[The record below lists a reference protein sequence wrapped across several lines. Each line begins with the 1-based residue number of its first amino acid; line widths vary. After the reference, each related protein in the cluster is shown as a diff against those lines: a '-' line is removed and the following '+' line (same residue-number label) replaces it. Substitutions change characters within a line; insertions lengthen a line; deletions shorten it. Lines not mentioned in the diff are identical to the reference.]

1 MNKNTWN
8 RKILASLTEN
18 EKDALAHSDDGIE
31 ILNNE
36 EIMVITMTE
45 MNEFNN
51 QFEIMGNERL
61 TPNMML
67 LLSPY
72 SDNTYVRADDARS
85 QLAVDKAMLT
95 IRFCS
100 LLGAKSVKVID
111 FKQVDLDKESE
122 GKFNGGNKATT
133 GEASVKHKSLEKI
146 RNQIST
152 SAIAIGGKPKF
163 DIAEKLLKKHRLNSD
178 PFFKNLFEM
187 VKDYEGEENRI
198 GVITQSV
205 LLTHS
210 MQDSL
215 EIIGKVNFPTGFV
228 RGSYK
233 SSLDQKVQIFMT
245 LRISFLNEIDDNS
258 YPKEIDHI
266 ESTLK

>member
-1 MNKNTWN
+1 MKTNPWN
-8 RKILASLTEN
+8 RKIIVSLKEN
-18 EKDALAHSDDGIE
+18 EKDALAQSDDGIQ
-31 ILNNE
+31 ILDDE
-36 EIMVITMTE
+36 EIEVITMSETD
-45 MNEFNN
+45 EFYS
-51 QFEIMGNERL
+51 QFEILGTERL

-72 SDNTYVRADDARS
+72 SDNTYVRVDDARS
-85 QLAVDKAMLT
+85 QLAIDKAMMT

-111 FKQVDLDKESE
+111 FKQVDLEKKDKAKIKG
-122 GKFNGGNKATT
+122 GKNGVSA
-133 GEASVKHKSLEKI
+133 EASLKHKSIEKI
-146 RNQIST
+146 KNQIST

-163 DIAEKLLKKHRLNSD
+163 EIAEKLLKRNRLNSD

-205 LLTHS
+205 LLSHS

-215 EIIGKVNFPTGFV
+215 EIIGKVNFPAGFV

-233 SSLDQKVQIFMT
+233 TSLEQKVQIYMT
-245 LRISFLNEIDDNS
+245 LRISFMDDTETNSEMLNLDL
-258 YPKEIDHI
+258 I
-266 ESTLK
+266 EN

>member
-1 MNKNTWN
+1 MKTNTWN
-8 RKILASLTEN
+8 RKIIVSLKEN
-18 EKDALAHSDDGIE
+18 EKDALAQSEEGIQILDDEEIE
-31 ILNNE
+31 I
-36 EIMVITMTE
+36 ITMSE
-45 MNEFNN
+45 LDEFDS
-51 QFEIMGNERL
+51 QFEILGTERL

-72 SDNTYVRADDARS
+72 CDNTYVRVDDARS
-85 QLAVDKAMLT
+85 QLAVDKAMMT

-100 LLGAKSVKVID
+100 LLGAKSVEVID
-111 FKQVDLDKESE
+111 IKQVDLERKHEAE
-122 GKFNGGNKATT
+122 INGGKNGVSADVSVNK
-133 GEASVKHKSLEKI
+133 KSIEKI
-146 RNQIST
+146 KNQIST

-163 DIAEKLLKKHRLNSD
+163 EIAEKLLKRNRLNSD

-205 LLTHS
+205 LLSHS

-215 EIIGKVNFPTGFV
+215 EIIGKVNFPTGFI

-233 SSLDQKVQIFMT
+233 SSLDQKVQIYMT
-245 LRISFLNEIDDNS
+245 LRISFMDDLETN
-258 YPKEIDHI
+258 KETPNFNQI
-266 ESTLK
+266 EN

>member
-1 MNKNTWN
+1 MNTNTWN
-8 RKILASLTEN
+8 RKILVSVTEN
-18 EKDALAHSDDGIE
+18 EKDALTHSDDGIE
-31 ILNNE
+31 ILDNE

-45 MNEFNN
+45 MDEFNN
-51 QFEIMGNERL
+51 QFEIMGNVRL
-61 TPNMML
+61 APNMML

-72 SDNTYVRADDARS
+72 GDNTYVSADDARS
-85 QLAVDKAMLT
+85 QLAIDKAMLT

-100 LLGAKSVKVID
+100 LLGAKSVEVID

-122 GKFNGGNKATT
+122 GTIDGGNNVTT
-133 GEASVKHKSLEKI
+133 GEGSINQKSIEKI
-146 RNQIST
+146 KNQIST
-152 SAIAIGGKPKF
+152 SAKASGGKPKF

-210 MQDSL
+210 LQDTL
-215 EIIGKVNFPTGFV
+215 EIIGKVKFPAGFI

-233 SSLDQKVQIFMT
+233 TSLNQKVQIFMT
-245 LRISFLNEIDDNS
+245 LRISFIDDIVDYS
-258 YPKEIDHI
+258 YQKDINQI